1 MRGRGWGKVSQ
12 EDTVR
17 DSEQGGYNGFHS
29 PPSFPRYV
37 GTAPTLP
44 LPPYT
49 SRSEDHS
56 FHEFK
61 GDGIK
66 VTHFKSEKK
75 VQSAGPKESVKKW
88 GTQWRPWFLGQS
100 PGFFSG
106 LLVLQLAKSAAST
119 ASQSL
124 LYPVLV
130 WASVAFS
137 SSSPR
142 PPLAWWERGN
152 SVDSVKVHLGSMG
165 SPGNPRIA
173 GWKSRTLPEL
183 MVRLPI
189 LPSRSSLSPSLWG
202 DFTLLGN
209 RMGLENH
216 PEGGPFSDVP
226 SPH

>member
-29 PPSFPRYV
+29 PPSFPGYV
-37 GTAPTLP
+37 GTASTLP
-44 LPPYT
+44 LPLYT
-49 SRSEDHS
+49 SRSEEHC

-88 GTQWRPWFLGQS
+88 GTQWRPWLLGQS

-119 ASQSL
+119 ASHNL
-124 LYPVLV
+124 FCTL
-130 WASVAFS
+130 S
-137 SSSPR
+137 SSG
-142 PPLAWWERGN
+142 PLWPSVLAPHAFPLPGGN
-152 SVDSVKVHLGSMG
+152 EARVWTV
-165 SPGNPRIA
+165 
-173 GWKSRTLPEL
+173 
-183 MVRLPI
+183 
-189 LPSRSSLSPSLWG
+189 
-202 DFTLLGN
+202 
-209 RMGLENH
+209 
-216 PEGGPFSDVP
+216 
-226 SPH
+226 